1 MTAKAMDSLCPRT
14 RTKQSGPS
22 RIDVMRWTSLLHP
35 LSTSNPSGHPPDT
48 PAENQMAQLPLVL
61 YQELMAHADF

>member
-1 MTAKAMDSLCPRT
+1 
-14 RTKQSGPS
+14 
-22 RIDVMRWTSLLHP
+22 MRWTSLLHP